1 MPLEAKVD
9 SLEGLSDEVAEN
21 YTPLEEG
28 GYQLKILSGYVA
40 KDKIEDTGGL
50 KSALEKEREN
60 VANLK
65 RKAKAL
71 EEKFGGVDTE
81 EYKLLK
87 DQQREAEEREAEKK
101 GEWEKLKQQMRDQ
114 HHEQLEAAGKETAR
128 VKKELERHLI
138 DAQATAAINSED
150 GNVTLLLPHVKSL
163 VKLTEEDGV
172 FKAIVIDAT
181 GTPRVDADGN
191 PLSIKAL
198 VSEMRTQDVY
208 AGAFKGTGSQGGG
221 TPPGD
226 GGEGNDAA
234 NGGGTPPKGSA
245 ADKPRSQMT
254 PREKVDY
261 IKEHG
266 NDKYQSL
273 PA

>member
-1 MPLEAKVD
+1 MPLEARVD
-9 SLEGLSDEVAEN
+9 SLDGLSEEIAQE
-21 YTPLEEG
+21 YAALEEG
-28 GYQLKILSGYVA
+28 GYQLKILTGYVS
-40 KDKIEDTGGL
+40 KDKVEDTGGL

-81 EYKLLK
+81 EYQLLK
-87 DQQREAEEREAEKK
+87 EQQREAEEREAEKK
-101 GEWEKLKQQMRDQ
+101 GEWEKLKEQMRTQ
-114 HHEQLEAAGKETAR
+114 HQEQLAEERKHTAK
-128 VKKELERHLI
+128 VKTELERHLV
-138 DAQATAAINSED
+138 DAQATAAINAED

-163 VKLTEEDGV
+163 VRLVEEDGV
-172 FKAIVIDAT
+172 FTAIVVDAA

-191 PLSIKAL
+191 PFSIKAL

-208 AGAFKGTGSQGGG
+208 AGAFRGTGSQGGG

-234 NGGGTPPKGSA
+234 NGGGNPPKGSA
-245 ADKPRSQMT
+245 TDKPRSQMT

-273 PA
+273 PV